1 MSGRVCADLKGNGWI
16 LFKNQPEASSVQSVL
31 TQGDEQVEPPALTE
45 RRGQG
50 KVSLLAVP
58 VKRRPRGP
66 RAKAVAASASGRHQP
81 ALETPPG
88 SRETRGPP
96 RSCSRTDG
104 QVPEPLTSRGG
115 DSGAVSRGS
124 RSTRR
129 PLQPLGTRGETPGLA
144 ALPGFHAE
152 ERHSPEEPVLPSGP
166 GGPAALRGKG
176 RVPFSTAAS

>member
-1 MSGRVCADLKGNGWI
+1 M
-16 LFKNQPEASSVQSVL
+16 
-31 TQGDEQVEPPALTE
+31 
-45 RRGQG
+45 
-50 KVSLLAVP
+50 P

-81 ALETPPG
+81 ALEAPPG
-88 SRETRGPP
+88 SRESRGPP

-129 PLQPLGTRGETPGLA
+129 PPQPLGTRGETPGLA

-152 ERHSPEEPVLPSGP
+152 ERRSPEEPVLPSAP
-166 GGPAALRGKG
+166 GGPAALRGGAESPSPLLHPEAQASG
-176 RVPFSTAAS
+176 RLLRMAPGHPRGPLSTLMAPHWVSESVPRPVRPQIT

>member
-1 MSGRVCADLKGNGWI
+1 M
-16 LFKNQPEASSVQSVL
+16 
-31 TQGDEQVEPPALTE
+31 
-45 RRGQG
+45 
-50 KVSLLAVP
+50 P

-104 QVPEPLTSRGG
+104 QVPEPLTSRSG

-124 RSTRR
+124 RSTLLSPWAPAVKLQGWRR
-129 PLQPLGTRGETPGLA
+129 FQDFTLRRDILLKSRC
-144 ALPGFHAE
+144 
-152 ERHSPEEPVLPSGP
+152 SPPVLGDPLLSEAGAESPSPLLHPEAQASERLLRMAPGHPRGP
-166 GGPAALRGKG
+166 LSTLMAPHWVSES
-176 RVPFSTAAS
+176 VPRPVRPQIT